1 MGQFIVK
8 VTAPDGPRYL
18 EWSTIVDAPVT
29 YGMTLAEF
37 RRHYRREYGASGM
50 RELPERLERAEATGT
65 SSRMHA
71 SVDALVENNRAG
83 AGETCLTLAQIVDH
97 YCVRPVLD
105 KLRRMK
111 ERK

>member
-50 RELPERLERAEATGT
+50 RELPERLAF
-65 SSRMHA
+65 
-71 SVDALVENNRAG
+71 VENNRAG

-97 YCVRPVLD
+97 YCVRLVRD